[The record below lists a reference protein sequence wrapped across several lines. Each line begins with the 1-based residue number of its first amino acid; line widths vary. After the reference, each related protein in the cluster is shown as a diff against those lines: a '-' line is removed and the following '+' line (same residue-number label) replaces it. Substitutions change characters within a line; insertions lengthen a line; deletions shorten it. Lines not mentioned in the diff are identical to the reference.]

1 MACGACGGEGDDAY
15 DPHLRGSVKPANPPA
30 TSILVTWP
38 HDLHDRW
45 SLMARDE
52 RTEAEMTIPSSRT
65 KRAIDEACEGRRSLS
80 AHDEMIAEDV
90 ATYAEFAEWNDA

>member
-1 MACGACGGEGDDAY
+1 
-15 DPHLRGSVKPANPPA
+15 
-30 TSILVTWP
+30 
-38 HDLHDRW
+38 
-45 SLMARDE
+45 MARDE